1 MVQYVFFYGTIFL
14 VSSVTAAVK
23 ANVPSQTE
31 KELDSAIGKSLQD
44 ARYWDGWKS
53 STASDQGHTDR
64 QVIQHADAEDLLT
77 ISSDC

>member
-1 MVQYVFFYGTIFL
+1 MYFFMVQYS